1 MRIIN
6 WLGTALCVVIASAA
20 CSLAQSISQPER
32 LALARAHAE
41 LFGDPATYLAPAV
54 FDAWSDVFRGRS
66 PFGMLVAESAF
77 VAISGCAGGECPPL
91 AAQLCLET
99 LDPDHDGTNEF
110 RAGDVVGPTNDYR
123 PEASHVITAIDT
135 APPEQ
140 QCSPGTA
147 LVTLYP
153 PIDTAMEPAA
163 GAVLRDLWNNPFH
176 ASAAGYYLIG
186 SMLANTPRLH
196 DGLTGPP
203 LTWLDHGSISAD
215 ADSFAARGA
224 ECSEVSWSP
233 AASALQLRCIEGAGR
248 SACHTVRAT
257 RRKAHLLSRIS
268 TSLQAGHRYLITGVA
283 CSKAL
288 APLRVEMVTRRRE
301 QWIRLPFTASRIQS
315 QPGKATDCRFPAL
328 FAHDFIASKSVA
340 RARLQ
345 VTWEPNLN
353 DPAAELFIDSITVRE
368 LPMATRTQSS
378 PLLINDP
385 NDRMIVVTGDSWTTS
400 NYIEQGLEAALM
412 KRLHRDLS
420 SQVISTGKGGFTAE
434 SVLAHFDEM
443 IGSYQPLYAVISVG
457 VNEAYLRRSPEAFV
471 TGIRALAARCQLE
484 GIIPIFIGV
493 PPVGG
498 DEGPDSL
505 LETAYRLR
513 DAERAAFLDVIPAD

>member
-1 MRIIN
+1 MRITH
-6 WLGTALCVVIASAA
+6 WLGTATCLSIACATY
-20 CSLAQSISQPER
+20 SLAQSISQPER
-32 LALARAHAE
+32 IALARAHAA
-41 LFGDPATYLAPAV
+41 LFGDPDRYVAPAV

-77 VAISGCAGGECPPL
+77 VPISGCAGGECPSST
-91 AAQLCLET
+91 AQLCLET
-99 LDPDHDGTNEF
+99 LDSDHDGTNEF
-110 RAGDVVGPTNDYR
+110 RAGDVVGLTNDYR
-123 PEASHVITAIDT
+123 PEASHVITAVDI

-140 QCSPGTA
+140 QCELGKVS
-147 LVTLYP
+147 VTLYP
-153 PIDTAMEPAA
+153 PVDTTKEPVA

-186 SMLANTPRLH
+186 SMLANAPRH
-196 DGLTGPP
+196 RDGLTGPP
-203 LTWLDHGSISAD
+203 LTWLDHGSSSAD
-215 ADSFAARGA
+215 ADSFATQGA
-224 ECSEVSWSP
+224 DCSEVAWSP
-233 AASALQLRCIEGAGR
+233 VASALQLRCVEGAARG
-248 SACHTVRAT
+248 ACHAVRAT
-257 RRKAHLLSRIS
+257 RRKSRLLSRVS
-268 TSLQAGHRYLITGVA
+268 TSLHAGHRYLISGVA
-283 CSKAL
+283 CSTVL
-288 APLRVEMVTRRRE
+288 APLRVELVMRRKE
-301 QWIRLPFTASRIQS
+301 QWIRLPFTASRIDS
-315 QPGKATDCRFPAL
+315 QPGSETDCRFPVP
-328 FAHDFIASKSVA
+328 FAHEFSAPKSLA

-345 VTWEPNLN
+345 VTWEPNFN
-353 DPAAELFIDSITVRE
+353 DPTAALFIDSITVRE
-368 LPMATRTQSS
+368 LPMATSTQSS

-434 SVLAHFDEM
+434 NVLAHFDEM
-443 IGSYQPLYAVISVG
+443 IGSYQPLYAMISVG

-471 TGIRALAARCQLE
+471 SGIRALAARCQLE

-493 PPVGG
+493 PPVGS

-513 DAERAAFLDVIPAD
+513 DAERAAFLDEIPAD